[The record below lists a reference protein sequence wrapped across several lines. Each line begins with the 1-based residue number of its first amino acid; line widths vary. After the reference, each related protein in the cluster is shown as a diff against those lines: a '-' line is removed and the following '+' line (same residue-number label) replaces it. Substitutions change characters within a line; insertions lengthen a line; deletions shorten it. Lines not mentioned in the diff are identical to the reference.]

1 MVGDDHSGGPD
12 RSAAVVVNGA
22 GGGPPVQES
31 YRLRRDAELRLGE
44 DGSLLLR
51 QTRFRLTLERP
62 GMGRRA
68 LLLRLAAD
76 WVGDVEVGRLIS
88 GLEGESRV
96 LPAQLLLRRLLAHS
110 WLERRVQVDDRA
122 LLDLVPTGLGR
133 GSLPESRPHTPGV
146 RYRLSRFATLQH
158 DRGMLVA
165 ASSLSTLTVGC
176 ADAALGAVLAAAVPG
191 LGPDTVA
198 RMLGVQPEAAG
209 RVLDELATA
218 RILVTDAEYEAEHD
232 DAPLAYWSPEELRLH
247 HRSRAGRHALPV
259 GGTYR
264 MRERF
269 APQPLRRPYDGGR
282 AVELPLPDLATIA
295 KADPA
300 FSQVVADRRSVR
312 EHDDTSPLPLERLA
326 EFLYRSQ
333 HTTVVGE
340 AGGQEVGHR
349 PYPGGGGVYELE
361 IYPLVARC
369 AGLDPG
375 LYHYDGVGHRLE
387 PVAGWGA
394 AADRLLAYAR
404 AAGAMPRPPQT
415 VLVVTARVQRL
426 MWKYEG
432 MSYAMI
438 LKDAGVLTQQMYLV
452 ATAMGLAP
460 CALGAGDSQAFAELS
475 GLDPLVEPSVADF
488 LLGSRRPA
496 DTGARP

>member
-1 MVGDDHSGGPD
+1 MSG
-12 RSAAVVVNGA
+12 SV
-22 GGGPPVQES
+22 GGPPIQES

-44 DGSLLLR
+44 DGSLTLR
-51 QTRFRLTLERP
+51 QTRFQLTLEQP
-62 GMGRRA
+62 GIGRRA

-76 WVGDVEVGRLIS
+76 WVNDVEVGRLIS
-88 GLEGESRV
+88 GLEGENRV

-110 WLERRVQVDDRA
+110 WLERRVQVDDRP

-133 GSLPESRPHTPGV
+133 GSLPESRLHAPGV
-146 RYRLSRFATLQH
+146 RYRLSRFAALQH
-158 DRGMLVA
+158 ERGMLVA
-165 ASSLSTLTVGC
+165 ASPLSTLVVGC
-176 ADAALGAVLAAAVPG
+176 ADAALGAVLAAAAPG
-191 LGPDTVA
+191 VGPETVA
-198 RMLGVQPEAAG
+198 RTLGVPPDVAG

-218 RILVTDAEYEAEHD
+218 RILVTDAEFEAECD

-264 MRERF
+264 MRGSF
-269 APQPLRRPYDGGR
+269 TPQPLRRPYDGGR
-282 AVELPLPDLATIA
+282 AMDLPLPDLATIA

-300 FSQVVADRRSVR
+300 FSQVVTDRRSVR
-312 EHDDTSPLPLERLA
+312 EHDDAAPLPLERLA
-326 EFLYRSQ
+326 EFLHRSQ
-333 HTTVVGE
+333 HTSAVGE
-340 AGGQEVGHR
+340 AGGQEIGHR

-375 LYHYDGVGHRLE
+375 LYHYDAVGHRLE
-387 PVAGWGA
+387 PVAGWGP

-404 AAGAMPRPPQT
+404 ASGALTRPPQT

-475 GLDPLVEPSVADF
+475 GIDPLVEPSVADF
-488 LLGSRRPA
+488 LLGSRRATGPA
-496 DTGARP
+496 AAQGRP

>member
-1 MVGDDHSGGPD
+1 MSG
-12 RSAAVVVNGA
+12 SVV
-22 GGGPPVQES
+22 GPPIQES
-31 YRLRRDAELRLGE
+31 YRLRRDAELRIGA
-44 DGSLLLR
+44 DGALTLR
-51 QTRFRLTLERP
+51 QTRFQLSLEQP

-76 WVGDVEVGRLIS
+76 WVNDVEVGRLIS
-88 GLEGESRV
+88 GLEGENRV

-110 WLERRVQVDDRA
+110 WLERRVQVDDRP

-133 GSLPESRPHTPGV
+133 GSLPETRPHTPGV

-158 DRGMLVA
+158 DRDMLVA
-165 ASSLSTLTVGC
+165 ASALSTLVVGC
-176 ADAALGAVLAAAVPG
+176 ADAALGAVLAAAAPG
-191 LGPDTVA
+191 VGPDVVA
-198 RMLGVQPEAAG
+198 RTLGVPPDVAG
-209 RVLDELATA
+209 RVLDELTTA
-218 RILVTDAEYEAEHD
+218 RVLVTDAEFEAECD
-232 DAPLAYWSPEELRLH
+232 EAPLAYWSPEELRLH

-269 APQPLRRPYDGGR
+269 TPQPLRRPYDGSR

-295 KADPA
+295 KEEPS

-312 EHDDTSPLPLERLA
+312 EHDDAAPLPLERLA

-333 HTTVVGE
+333 HTTAVGE

-375 LYHYDGVGHRLE
+375 LYHYDPVGHRLE
-387 PVAGWGA
+387 PVAAWGT

-404 AAGAMPRPPQT
+404 ASGALPRPPQT

-488 LLGSRRPA
+488 LLGSRRATGPA
-496 DTGARP
+496 AGEGRP

>member
-12 RSAAVVVNGA
+12 RSAAVVVNGT

-165 ASSLSTLTVGC
+165 ASSLSTLTV
-176 ADAALGAVLAAAVPG
+176 
-191 LGPDTVA
+191 
-198 RMLGVQPEAAG
+198 
-209 RVLDELATA
+209 
-218 RILVTDAEYEAEHD
+218 
-232 DAPLAYWSPEELRLH
+232 
-247 HRSRAGRHALPV
+247 
-259 GGTYR
+259 
-264 MRERF
+264 
-269 APQPLRRPYDGGR
+269 
-282 AVELPLPDLATIA
+282 
-295 KADPA
+295 
-300 FSQVVADRRSVR
+300 
-312 EHDDTSPLPLERLA
+312 
-326 EFLYRSQ
+326 
-333 HTTVVGE
+333 
-340 AGGQEVGHR
+340 
-349 PYPGGGGVYELE
+349 
-361 IYPLVARC
+361 
-369 AGLDPG
+369 
-375 LYHYDGVGHRLE
+375 
-387 PVAGWGA
+387 
-394 AADRLLAYAR
+394 
-404 AAGAMPRPPQT
+404 
-415 VLVVTARVQRL
+415 
-426 MWKYEG
+426 
-432 MSYAMI
+432 
-438 LKDAGVLTQQMYLV
+438 
-452 ATAMGLAP
+452 
-460 CALGAGDSQAFAELS
+460 
-475 GLDPLVEPSVADF
+475 
-488 LLGSRRPA
+488 
-496 DTGARP
+496 

>member
-1 MVGDDHSGGPD
+1 MSGT
-12 RSAAVVVNGA
+12 V
-22 GGGPPVQES
+22 GGPPIQEA

-44 DGSLLLR
+44 DGSLTLR
-51 QTRFRLTLERP
+51 QTRFQLTLERP

-68 LLLRLAAD
+68 LLLQLAAD
-76 WVGDVEVGRLIS
+76 WVSDVEVGRLIS

-96 LPAQLLLRRLLAHS
+96 LAAQLLLRRLLAHS
-110 WLERRVQVDDRA
+110 WLERRLQVDDRA

-146 RYRLSRFATLQH
+146 RHRLSRFATLQH
-158 DRGMLVA
+158 EQGRLVA
-165 ASSLSTLTVGC
+165 ASPLSTLAVGC
-176 ADAALGAVLAAAVPG
+176 ADVALGAVLVAAVPG
-191 LGPDTVA
+191 VGPDTVA
-198 RMLGVQPEAAG
+198 RTLGVRPAAAG
-209 RVLDELATA
+209 RVLDELVTA
-218 RILVTDAEYEAEHD
+218 RILVTETEFEAECD

-282 AVELPLPDLATIA
+282 AIDLPLPDLATIA
-295 KADPA
+295 KVEPA
-300 FSQVVADRRSVR
+300 FSQIVAERRSVR
-312 EHDDTSPLPLERLA
+312 EHDDGAPLPLERLA

-333 HTTVVGE
+333 HTSAVGE

-375 LYHYDGVGHRLE
+375 LYHYDAVGHRLE

-452 ATAMGLAP
+452 ATAMELAP

-488 LLGSRRPA
+488 LLGSRRAAGLPA
-496 DTGARP
+496 TGGRS

>member
-1 MVGDDHSGGPD
+1 MSG
-12 RSAAVVVNGA
+12 AV
-22 GGGPPVQES
+22 GGPPIQEA
-31 YRLRRDAELRLGE
+31 YRLRRDAHLRLDE
-44 DGSLLLR
+44 DGSLTLR
-51 QTRFRLTLERP
+51 QTRFQLTLERP

-68 LLLRLAAD
+68 LLLQLATD
-76 WVGDVEVGRLIS
+76 WVSDVEVGRLIS

-96 LPAQLLLRRLLAHS
+96 LAAQLLLRRLLAHS
-110 WLERRVQVDDRA
+110 WLERRLQVDDRA

-133 GSLPESRPHTPGV
+133 GSLPESRPHTPGA
-146 RYRLSRFATLQH
+146 RHRLSRFATLSHEQG
-158 DRGMLVA
+158 RLVA
-165 ASSLSTLTVGC
+165 ASPLSTFAVGC
-176 ADAALGAVLAAAVPG
+176 ADVALGAVLVAAVPG
-191 LGPDTVA
+191 VGPDTVA
-198 RMLGVQPEAAG
+198 RTLGVRPAAAG
-209 RVLDELATA
+209 RVLDELVTA
-218 RILVTDAEYEAEHD
+218 RILVTDAEFEAECD

-282 AVELPLPDLATIA
+282 AIDLPLPDLATIA
-295 KADPA
+295 KVEPA
-300 FSQVVADRRSVR
+300 FSQIVAERRSVR
-312 EHDDTSPLPLERLA
+312 EHDDSAPLPLERLA

-333 HTTVVGE
+333 HTSAAGE

-369 AGLDPG
+369 VGLDPG
-375 LYHYDGVGHRLE
+375 LYHYDAVGHRLE
-387 PVAGWGA
+387 PVAAWGA

-452 ATAMGLAP
+452 ATAMELAP

-488 LLGSRRPA
+488 LLGSRRAAGPPA
-496 DTGARP
+496 TGGRS

>member
-1 MVGDDHSGGPD
+1 MNAPV
-12 RSAAVVVNGA
+12 
-22 GGGPPVQES
+22 GGPPIQES
-31 YRLRRDAELRLGE
+31 YRLRRDAELRLGA
-44 DGSLLLR
+44 DGSLILR
-51 QTRFRLTLERP
+51 QTRFQLTLEQP
-62 GMGRRA
+62 GMGRRG
-68 LLLRLAAD
+68 LLLRLADD
-76 WVGDVEVGRLIS
+76 WVSDVEVGRLVS

-110 WLERRVQVDDRA
+110 WLDRRVQVDDRA
-122 LLDLVPTGLGR
+122 LLDLMPTGLGR

-158 DRGMLVA
+158 DRDMLVA
-165 ASSLSTLTVGC
+165 ASSLSLLTVGC
-176 ADAALGAVLAAAVPG
+176 ADAALGGLLAAAVPG
-191 LGPDTVA
+191 VEFETVT
-198 RMLGVQPEAAG
+198 RLLGVSPQAAG
-209 RVLDELATA
+209 RVLDELVTA
-218 RILVTDAEYEAEHD
+218 RILVTDAEFEAER
-232 DAPLAYWSPEELRLH
+232 DAVPLAYWSPEELRLH
-247 HRSRAGRHALPV
+247 NRSRAGRHALPV

-269 APQPLRRPYDGGR
+269 APQPLRRPYGGGR
-282 AVELPLPDLATIA
+282 AVELPLPDLTTIA

-300 FSQVVADRRSVR
+300 FSQVVADRRTVR
-312 EHDDTSPLPLERLA
+312 EHDDDAPLSLDRLA
-326 EFLYRSQ
+326 EFLHRSQ

-349 PYPGGGGVYELE
+349 PYPGGGAVYELE

-369 AGLDPG
+369 AGLDAG
-375 LYHYDGVGHRLE
+375 LYHYDAVGHRLE
-387 PVAGWGA
+387 PVAGWGS

-438 LKDAGVLTQQMYLV
+438 LKDAGVLTHQMYLV

-460 CALGAGDSQAFAELS
+460 CALGAGDSHAFAELS

-488 LLGSRRPA
+488 LLGSRRTADPA
-496 DTGARP
+496 GAGGRP

>member
-1 MVGDDHSGGPD
+1 MSG
-12 RSAAVVVNGA
+12 AV
-22 GGGPPVQES
+22 GGPPIQES
-31 YRLRRDAELRLGE
+31 YRLRRDADLRLGE
-44 DGSLLLR
+44 DGSLTLR
-51 QTRFRLTLERP
+51 QTRFQLTLEQP
-62 GMGRRA
+62 GMGRRG
-68 LLLRLAAD
+68 LLLRLADD
-76 WVGDVEVGRLIS
+76 WVSDVDVGRLVS

-110 WLERRVQVDDRA
+110 WLERRVQVEQRP
-122 LLDLVPTGLGR
+122 LLDLMPTGLGR
-133 GSLPESRPHTPGV
+133 GSLPENRRHLPGV
-146 RYRLSRFATLQH
+146 RYRLSRFAVLQH
-158 DRGMLVA
+158 ERDMLVA
-165 ASSLSTLTVGC
+165 ASPLSALTVGC
-176 ADAALGAVLAAAVPG
+176 VDAALGAVLAAAAPG
-191 LGPDTVA
+191 VGAETVA
-198 RMLGVQPEAAG
+198 RLLGVPPEAAG

-218 RILVTDAEYEAEHD
+218 RILVTDAEFEAERD

-247 HRSRAGRHALPV
+247 HRSRVGGHALPV

-264 MRERF
+264 LRERF
-269 APQPLRRPYDGGR
+269 GPQPLRRRYDGSR
-282 AVELPLPDLATIA
+282 AIELPLPDLATIA
-295 KADPA
+295 KADPG
-300 FSQVVADRRSVR
+300 FGQVVAERRSVR
-312 EHDDTSPLPLERLA
+312 EHDAVPLAVERLA

-333 HTTVVGE
+333 HTVAVGE
-340 AGGQEVGHR
+340 AGGQEIGHR

-375 LYHYDGVGHRLE
+375 LYHYDAVGHRLE
-387 PVAGWGA
+387 PVADWGP

-404 AAGAMPRPPQT
+404 AAGAMPGSPQT

-438 LKDAGVLTQQMYLV
+438 LKDAGVLTHQMYLV

-460 CALGAGDSQAFAELS
+460 CALGAGDSHAFAELS

-488 LLGSRRPA
+488 LLGSRVAAGSAGQP
-496 DTGARP
+496 